1 MKTKSFLGT
10 VIFVLIMLLVAV
22 MPVFAQVEPP
32 GEPPPV
38 MQSIQLGDV
47 GTIISELVS
56 PAMVKQL
63 LTLTGLILLQVVLA
77 VALAIR
83 EKTFEWKKL
92 ADFYRVMVLPLVI
105 GWLEF
110 ALVIKLI
117 SVDMLGPTYNIIIG
131 DSVTWLAWL
140 AVVTSL
146 GARIVETAK
155 SLYGAFMPFKEPE
168 ANGLGRG

>member
-1 MKTKSFLGT
+1 MKIKSFLGT
-10 VIFVLIMLLVAV
+10 LVFVTIMLLAVV

-38 MQSIQLGDV
+38 FQADV
-47 GTIISELVS
+47 VAFITNLIS

-105 GWLEF
+105 GWLAF
-110 ALVIKLI
+110 ALGIKLI

>member
-1 MKTKSFLGT
+1 MKMKSFLGT
-10 VIFVLIMLLVAV
+10 VIFVLIMLLVVV

-38 MQSIQLGDV
+38 AQSDV
-47 GTIISELVS
+47 GAFISELIS

-63 LTLTGLILLQVVLA
+63 LTLTGLIALQVVLA

-83 EKTFEWKKL
+83 EKTFDWKKL

-105 GWLEF
+105 GWLAF

-117 SVDMLGPTYNIIIG
+117 SVDMLGPTYNVIVG

-140 AVVTSL
+140 AVVASL

-155 SLYGAFMPFKEPE
+155 SLYGAFLPFKEPE